1 MPLVSSLV
9 ALVAAMRVR
18 GLDRGACGPLAD
30 RRAAAAARRELAG
43 HLLLAVLVWRN
54 GWLSSMITKAA
65 ACWSWCL
72 SITNSFITAHLA
84 RASSFDVLVL
94 VGEVRMQAVLHTDGI
109 LLLKNMRR
117 GLVFGVGQ
125 LVLHV
130 ENGLIEIFL
139 SVCGSSAP
147 VPSCWDERRWQTSCA
162 AAVLLAEWRERGSC
176 ITACLHLNP
185 SMALTTALA
194 NSFRLREAAAV
205 VASGGDAGDD
215 GGDGGVTQ
223 QTTTTCS

>member
-1 MPLVSSLV
+1 MMMMISRAVLASRMPLVSSLV

-72 SITNSFITAHLA
+72 SITNSFITVHLA

-117 GLVFGVGQ
+117 VW
-125 LVLHV
+125 
-130 ENGLIEIFL
+130 
-139 SVCGSSAP
+139 SSELA
-147 VPSCWDERRWQTSCA
+147 SLFYMWRTASSRSFSRCAGRRRRFRAAGMSGAGRRACCSCA
-162 AAVLLAEWRERGSC
+162 AGRVARARLLHHSLPALEPQHGPNHS
-176 ITACLHLNP
+176 P
-185 SMALTTALA
+185 S
-194 NSFRLREAAAV
+194 
-205 VASGGDAGDD
+205 
-215 GGDGGVTQ
+215 
-223 QTTTTCS
+223 

>member
-117 GLVFGVGQ
+117 VW
-125 LVLHV
+125 
-130 ENGLIEIFL
+130 
-139 SVCGSSAP
+139 SSELA
-147 VPSCWDERRWQTSCA
+147 SLFYMWRTASSRSFSRCADRRRRLRA
-162 AAVLLAEWRERGSC
+162 AGMSGAGRRAVLLLLCCWPSGASAAPASQL
-176 ITACLHLNP
+176 AC
-185 SMALTTALA
+185 T
-194 NSFRLREAAAV
+194 
-205 VASGGDAGDD
+205 
-215 GGDGGVTQ
+215 
-223 QTTTTCS
+223 